1 MPDDSGESGPL
12 SNFNRI
18 SVRISSGR
26 QGAELTLKGI
36 EARPES
42 YRIAAMN
49 QAVLF
54 VVPFKALDSLKIE
67 KGHRPDE
74 MQTQSIDLL
83 DGEFSSGRYPSADA
97 DRTEIIE
104 REVVPV
110 HFAVRVK
117 TR

>member
-1 MPDDSGESGPL
+1 MPDDSRGSGPL

-26 QGAELTLKGI
+26 RGAELALKGI

-49 QAVLF
+49 QAVLI

-67 KGHRPDE
+67 KGDWADQ

-83 DGEFSSGRYPSADA
+83 DGEFSSGRYSATDA
-97 DRTEIIE
+97 DHTKIIE

-110 HFAVRVK
+110 HYAVRVK
-117 TR
+117 AR